1 MSFPAALVREERLEL
16 SRLTAQASKT
26 CVSAIPPFPLERPL
40 PQPIGESLWV
50 AMHNSEDEI
59 ETRFLQEAEYMGLV
73 GEICAVRPSKG
84 HRCGRLSGR
93 ICRVEF
99 ECLQT
104 RVLRR
109 RAKA

>member
-26 CVSAIPPFPLERPL
+26 CVSAIPPFPLERPS

-59 ETRFLQEAEYMGLV
+59 EAPLSSGGGVYGPC
-73 GEICAVRPSKG
+73 GGDVRRKALEGPSL
-84 HRCGRLSGR
+84 RPACRTDLPGR
-93 ICRVEF
+93 V
-99 ECLQT
+99 
-104 RVLRR
+104 
-109 RAKA
+109 